1 MDHVVSVQCHPAQ
14 PQSPINVGAYPLSDK
29 IMLVVWDK
37 PLGDGYTYKVTVD
50 DGGQNRSSVTG
61 EHGFGNA
68 GFQEIFGLTADT
80 NYTVSVE
87 LECKDNPGTFSQP
100 TRTNV
105 TTLPAG
111 KPI

>member
-1 MDHVVSVQCHPAQ
+1 MQ
-14 PQSPINVGAYPLSDK
+14 PCTTSKPNNVGAYPLSDK
-29 IMLVVWDK
+29 ILLVAWDK

-50 DGGQNRSSVTG
+50 GGGQNRSSVTG

-100 TRTNV
+100 ATTNV